1 MQQPTNMID
10 VILDAKTALHE
21 VGHAR
26 TSPQVS
32 VETGS
37 LRTFEQQR
45 FEPPFVL
52 SRQFGRPSW
61 RRLGPYSSL
70 ATSSRCRL
78 PTPNTAAIHANAPC
92 YFRWQ
97 QSFLE
102 QRQRTQAS
110 ALQLLWASGWSHRA
124 PPTGMI
130 GHYLCSG
137 Q

>member
-1 MQQPTNMID
+1 MQQPPDVID
-10 VILDAKTALHE
+10 VILDAKTTLHQFR
-21 VGHAR
+21 HPR
-26 TSPQVS
+26 TSPQIS
-32 VETGS
+32 VETGG
-37 LRTFEQQR
+37 LRAFEQQR

-52 SRQFGRPSW
+52 SRQFGWSSW
-61 RRLGPYSSL
+61 RRLGPYSSFT
-70 ATSSRCRL
+70 ASSRCRL
-78 PTPNTAAIHANAPC
+78 PTPNAAAIHANAPR

-124 PPTGMI
+124 PPTEMV

>member
-1 MQQPTNMID
+1 MQQPPDMID
-10 VILDAKTALHE
+10 VILDAKTPLHQL
-21 VGHAR
+21 GHAR
-26 TSPQVS
+26 TSPQIGVKTS
-32 VETGS
+32 G

-45 FEPPFVL
+45 FEPTFVL
-52 SRQFGRPSW
+52 SRQFGWPSW
-61 RRLGPYSSL
+61 RRLGSYSSL
-70 ATSSRCRL
+70 TTSSCCRL
-78 PTPNTAAIHANAPC
+78 PTPNAAPIHANAPR
-92 YFRWQ
+92 YFRGQ

>member
-1 MQQPTNMID
+1 MQQPPNMID
-10 VILDAKTALHE
+10 VIVHAKATLHE
-21 VGHAR
+21 LGHAR

-32 VETGS
+32 VKTSG
-37 LRTFEQQR
+37 LRTFEQQC
-45 FEPPFVL
+45 FEPTFVL
-52 SRQFGRPSW
+52 SRQFGWPSW
-61 RRLGPYSSL
+61 RRLGSYPSL
-70 ATSSRCRL
+70 TASARCRL
-78 PTPNTAAIHANAPC
+78 PTPDAAPIHANAPR

-130 GHYLCSG
+130 GHYLCST